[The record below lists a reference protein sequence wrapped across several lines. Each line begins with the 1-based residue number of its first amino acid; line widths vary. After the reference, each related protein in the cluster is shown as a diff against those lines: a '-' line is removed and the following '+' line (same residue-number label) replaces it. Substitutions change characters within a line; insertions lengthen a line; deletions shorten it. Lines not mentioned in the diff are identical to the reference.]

1 MLRLRQLV
9 IFVGTLALVAVVPA
23 LGLAAAPVV
32 NEHANFTSD
41 PYADNWCG
49 IEGIGVDRVVVHYK
63 EDASG
68 ASLETVNITELFTA
82 TESGKSME
90 IRSTGARKSSAPIDN
105 GDGTYSIIAT
115 NTGQSPGF
123 KLPKGPPIVID
134 VGLVE
139 FRLTFDSAT
148 GRFVAFD
155 VLRERG
161 QHPPGCD
168 LIVAALT

>member
-1 MLRLRQLV
+1 MYKLRQLV
-9 IFVGTLALVAVVPA
+9 IFVGTLMLIAALPAV
-23 LGLAAAPVV
+23 GLAAAPVV
-32 NEHANFTSD
+32 NEHGNFTSD

-49 IEGIGVDRVVVHYK
+49 INGIGVDRVVAHYK

-68 ASLETVNITELFTA
+68 ASIESVNITEFFTA

-90 IRSTGARKSSAPIDN
+90 VRSTGARRSSAPIDN
-105 GDGTYSIIAT
+105 GDGTFSIIAT

-123 KLPKGPPIVID
+123 KLPNGPPIVID

-139 FRLTFDSAT
+139 FRLTFDSTT
-148 GRFVAFD
+148 GGFVAFD
-155 VLRERG
+155 VLREKG
-161 QHPPGCD
+161 QHPPGCA